1 MFIVLQY
8 PLTSLLNQLTSYAP
22 LWSQRL
28 KWQHAILRKQGIAIN
43 KNIICRVGCGT
54 HTPIVFI

>member
-8 PLTSLLNQLTSYAP
+8 PLTSLLNQLTNYAP

-28 KWQHAILRKQGIAIN
+28 KLQHVISRKQGIVIN
-43 KNIICRVGCGT
+43 
-54 HTPIVFI
+54 